1 MKYPCVTN
9 KQMEDRAGYGTVAG
23 PAIAVTDIVFM
34 FLGLVAG
41 LLSIVITFDV
51 MSILTPFRIGVL
63 AAGLG
68 WVLIRACRLRVMLL
82 DRRLSWWLLVSL
94 FSALFLA
101 GHLAPHYA
109 GGQDQGYYT
118 AMSEMFSRGTP
129 LVFFDSF
136 LASLPMEL
144 KQLYVTTPVAE
155 VKSAGDGYSYLNF
168 YPLHPAAMALARKL
182 FGPGTH
188 TAWLLAAFGVVIL
201 ALYILTYEI
210 SDGDKGAAS
219 LAAIL
224 AAVNP
229 AFVFFA
235 KLPVTEMT
243 AAAFTLPAGYH
254 LLKGFRA
261 ESASVRVFH
270 GVVCALLMFGFFLTR
285 MSFPIIGTFLIVLAV
300 LVFLQP
306 DVSMRQK
313 RYLSAMI
320 FVVFLLFF
328 SSLLIYRFRQPSL
341 FSLIIELHY
350 IPAVRSKIWLLGAG
364 LGLGA
369 LWLAAWLNAG
379 FRPKL
384 AALSKSFMK
393 YGTVYILKRPLVTMA
408 IVATPGLY
416 KLVSTGELD
425 VGSFHALGGSVQ
437 PGFSSLPHNPFYV
450 LILFTSPFLALFLC
464 CIDCTKKQAGYGAA
478 LLPSLFLIVCWPVVL
493 TFTTTVPYLYYYGRY
508 LIIEI
513 LPVSIIAIALSARA
527 AAFAPLVARTLLGFG
542 IMWCAGFSLA
552 QLDFAQGESGSPFHR
567 IADRMKPGDIL
578 IVDGPSVSGS
588 VFVIPLRYALGV
600 PSFILPPTDECRRSH
615 LVAQLRSITDG
626 VLYVL
631 SDKPLFTLAGVT
643 EQPTLVD
650 SIPYGSNRLWAGNRV
665 SQWLLPFRNRY
676 SVDFKATLF
685 KVRRDVGRMYCLGE
699 TVSMAARHSSAQ
711 YLVSGWSEQEE
722 AHRWSIGKS
731 AVLNLKLTHPPAP
744 TKTLELRMKAFAF
757 AGQTVEIVVDG
768 ETIARRFLTSTPEEI
783 VLPFSAAV
791 LKGGNVVIEFKT
803 PESKSP
809 SELGSSRDLRV
820 LGIGIQS
827 FALEQQP

>member
-1 MKYPCVTN
+1 
-9 KQMEDRAGYGTVAG
+9 
-23 PAIAVTDIVFM
+23 
-34 FLGLVAG
+34 
-41 LLSIVITFDV
+41 
-51 MSILTPFRIGVL
+51 
-63 AAGLG
+63 
-68 WVLIRACRLRVMLL
+68 
-82 DRRLSWWLLVSL
+82 
-94 FSALFLA
+94 
-101 GHLAPHYA
+101 
-109 GGQDQGYYT
+109 
-118 AMSEMFSRGTP
+118 
-129 LVFFDSF
+129 
-136 LASLPMEL
+136 
-144 KQLYVTTPVAE
+144 
-155 VKSAGDGYSYLNF
+155 
-168 YPLHPAAMALARKL
+168 
-182 FGPGTH
+182 
-188 TAWLLAAFGVVIL
+188 
-201 ALYILTYEI
+201 
-210 SDGDKGAAS
+210 
-219 LAAIL
+219 
-224 AAVNP
+224 
-229 AFVFFA
+229 
-235 KLPVTEMT
+235 
-243 AAAFTLPAGYH
+243 
-254 LLKGFRA
+254 
-261 ESASVRVFH
+261 
-270 GVVCALLMFGFFLTR
+270 
-285 MSFPIIGTFLIVLAV
+285 
-300 LVFLQP
+300 
-306 DVSMRQK
+306 
-313 RYLSAMI
+313 
-320 FVVFLLFF
+320 
-328 SSLLIYRFRQPSL
+328 
-341 FSLIIELHY
+341 
-350 IPAVRSKIWLLGAG
+350 
-364 LGLGA
+364 
-369 LWLAAWLNAG
+369 
-379 FRPKL
+379 
-384 AALSKSFMK
+384 
-393 YGTVYILKRPLVTMA
+393 MA